1 VVTAAGPVVD
11 AAATPVIHEAL
22 EARDLLPATHIV
34 DTGSLDA
41 ALLVASAE
49 RYGVDLVGPT
59 RPDSH
64 WQARAQQG
72 FAAHDFQIDWAAERA
87 TCPAGHASISWTPA
101 VDNRRKEVVKIK
113 FSAGDCRRCPFLTQC
128 VRSTKTYPRRA
139 LTVRRQPQYEALAAA
154 RQRQQTP
161 EYAAAYARRAGVE
174 GTLSRGVRRCRL
186 RRTRYVGQ
194 DRTHLGHV
202 LTAVGLNFLRLGE
215 WLSGSDRPKTR
226 RSRFATL
233 MAGAVPA

>member
-1 VVTAAGPVVD
+1 M
-11 AAATPVIHEAL
+11 
-22 EARDLLPATHIV
+22 
-34 DTGSLDA
+34 
-41 ALLVASAE
+41 
-49 RYGVDLVGPT
+49 
-59 RPDSH
+59 
-64 WQARAQQG
+64 
-72 FAAHDFQIDWAAERA
+72 
-87 TCPAGHASISWTPA
+87 
-101 VDNRRKEVVKIK
+101 VKIK
-113 FSAGDCRRCPFLTQC
+113 FSAGDCRRCPFLAQC
-128 VRSTKTYPRRA
+128 VRSTKQYPRRA

-215 WLSGSDRPKTR
+215 WISGSDRPKTR

>member
-1 VVTAAGPVVD
+1 MVT
-11 AAATPVIHEAL
+11 
-22 EARDLLPATHIV
+22 
-34 DTGSLDA
+34 
-41 ALLVASAE
+41 
-49 RYGVDLVGPT
+49 
-59 RPDSH
+59 
-64 WQARAQQG
+64 
-72 FAAHDFQIDWAAERA
+72 
-87 TCPAGHASISWTPA
+87 
-101 VDNRRKEVVKIK
+101 IK
-113 FSAGDCRRCPFLTQC
+113 FSAGDCRRCPLLAQC
-128 VRSTKTYPRRA
+128 VRSTKQYPRRA

-202 LTAVGLNFLRLGE
+202 LTAVALNFLRLGE

-226 RSRFATL
+226 HSRFATL
-233 MAGAVPA
+233 MATGVPA